1 MVKRGIRIYYFLHS
15 FSCHTCTFC
24 LFFYHFTFW
33 LVAWVCFLWGN
44 RFCICLCSVIV
55 FANYFTSPPLLYYY
69 YYYLKKKKH
78 FSYVVH
84 LCLVFTYFLSWEFS
98 LFLKFVFCS
107 ILSFVSLPHLHMY
120 LQFIGKHIRF
130 SYVDQ
135 YMKVRMVVRVKLSNF
150 TQTGTCN

>member
-24 LFFYHFTFW
+24 LSFYHFTFW

-69 YYYLKKKKH
+69 YYYLKKKQRNI
-78 FSYVVH
+78 FPMLYTCV
-84 LCLVFTYFLSWEFS
+84 WFS
-98 LFLKFVFCS
+98 LISCRESFLCFW
-107 ILSFVSLPHLHMY
+107 SL
-120 LQFIGKHIRF
+120 F
-130 SYVDQ
+130 SVPFSVLFHYHTCICTCNLLANIFGSV
-135 YMKVRMVVRVKLSNF
+135 MVVRMVVRVKLSNF